1 MKEMPTLILTPGCPA
16 GIGPEVLAQAMV
28 HIGPQQRVR
37 FVYAGTPAGLKNA
50 AQRSGLEYR
59 QGTFVNAQQASCPI
73 VCLFEDH
80 ELPPFPNPGDISED
94 ALRIQAAA
102 LQKAVTLAKEGKVHG
117 MVTGPIR
124 KSDMK
129 YLDKGFLG
137 HTEYLHAHLAADEH
151 PPLMAFSGGPFLLG
165 LATIHIPLN
174 QVSASLKPK
183 LLQNSL
189 RRLKDLCTQLNSIS
203 TPKLVVLGLNPH
215 AGEDGLLGTEE
226 QMMITPALQPL
237 RDEGMLI
244 QGPVSAD
251 GFFARCGKKD
261 HQPDVH
267 GVLAMFHDQ
276 GLAPY
281 KILSAGAG
289 VNITCGLKIVRTSP
303 DHGTADDI
311 AGKKSAS
318 PDAMTA
324 AIKTCLRLMQV

>member
-1 MKEMPTLILTPGCPA
+1 MKEERTLILTPGCPA
-16 GIGPEVLAQAMV
+16 GIGPEVLAQAMLQV
-28 HIGPQQRVR
+28 GPQENTK
-37 FVYAGTPAGLKNA
+37 FVYAGTAAGLEEA
-50 AQRSGLEYR
+50 ARRSGLRY
-59 QGTFVNAQQASCPI
+59 QKHTFCLGAQTSAPI
-73 VCLFEDH
+73 ACLFEDH
-80 ELPPFPNPGDISED
+80 ELPAFPSPGDISED

-102 LQKAVTLAKEGKVHG
+102 LDKAVTLAKAGLVHG
-117 MVTGPIR
+117 LVTGPIR
-124 KSDMK
+124 KSAMK
-129 YLDKGFLG
+129 FLEGAHLG
-137 HTEYLHAHLAADEH
+137 HTEYLHAHLAADAH

-174 QVSASLKPK
+174 QVATSIEPK
-183 LLQNSL
+183 RLQNAL
-189 RRLKDLCTQLNSIS
+189 RRLNTLCVQMSS
-203 TPKLVVLGLNPH
+203 TPKPKLVVLGLNPH
-215 AGEDGLLGTEE
+215 AGEEGLLGTEE
-226 QMMITPALQPL
+226 QTIITPALEPL
-237 RDEGMLI
+237 RNDGMRI

-261 HQPDVH
+261 HQPDVQ

-318 PDAMTA
+318 PGAMLA
-324 AIKTCLRLMQV
+324 AIQTCLRLMQV